1 MQENEI
7 ILYQPDDTVKLEVRS
22 KIQIIRGTAVMID
35 RDLAVLYSV
44 DTKRIN
50 EQARRNIERFPDR
63 FRFQL
68 TNEETSQLVA
78 FCDRFKAL
86 KHSTVN
92 PFAYTEQGV
101 AMLATVLKSET
112 AVKVS
117 IGIMDAFVEMHRL
130 LESTAGL
137 SQRIESLEY
146 RQLKTDHR
154 INELFQFIES
164 HDTPAKEGVFFDG
177 QIFDAYAFISELIRS
192 AKRSITLIDNYVDA
206 SVLLLLSK
214 RSAGVLARIVTR
226 KMSESLQL
234 DIEKYSRQYAP
245 IEVVESSRFHDRFLI
260 IDETVYHIG
269 ASLKDLGKKLFAFSR
284 MDVPVEW
291 LKP

>member
-1 MQENEI
+1 
-7 ILYQPDDTVKLEVRS
+7 
-22 KIQIIRGTAVMID
+22 MID

-68 TNEETSQLVA
+68 SNEETSQLVA

-130 LESTAGL
+130 LESTSGL

-154 INELFQFIES
+154 INELFQFIKS
-164 HDTPAKEGVFFDG
+164 PDTPVKEGVFFDG
-177 QIFDAYAFISELIRS
+177 QISRVSPRRFFLRVVDLPRLHSNAFR
-192 AKRSITLIDNYVDA
+192 
-206 SVLLLLSK
+206 LS
-214 RSAGVLARIVTR
+214 GVTKIAFLRNAR
-226 KMSESLQL
+226 
-234 DIEKYSRQYAP
+234 
-245 IEVVESSRFHDRFLI
+245 
-260 IDETVYHIG
+260 
-269 ASLKDLGKKLFAFSR
+269 
-284 MDVPVEW
+284 
-291 LKP
+291 